1 MKENKNNRYT
11 ELGYKNRS
19 EYLQS
24 LSEEYGVHIGAVLAL
39 ADILGAEEDFDG
51 LIAELEDYADI
62 TGDVY
67 DGENDDDYDDDTD
80 F

>member
-11 ELGYKNRS
+11 ELGYKNRR

-51 LIAELEDYADI
+51 LISELEDYAEI
-62 TGDVY
+62 TGDAY
-67 DGENDDDYDDDTD
+67 DGENDDELDDDTD

>member
-11 ELGYKNRS
+11 ELGYKNRR

-51 LIAELEDYADI
+51 LISELEDYADI

>member
-11 ELGYKNRS
+11 ELGYKNRR

-51 LIAELEDYADI
+51 LIAELEDYVDI

-67 DGENDDDYDDDTD
+67 DSENDDELDDETD